1 MNKTD
6 LIKSMASRVGCT
18 EVVARQM
25 VEVLMEVME
34 VMEEG
39 LSDGNDIVLQGF
51 GTFRPWKQSF
61 RAGRNPCTGESC
73 PIAPRT
79 SVRFKVGKN
88 LLRAMNK
95 R

>member
-25 VEVLMEVME
+25 VEVL
-34 VMEEG
+34 MEEG

-61 RAGRNPCTGESC
+61 RAGRNTRTGESC

-79 SVRFKVGKN
+79 SYRFKVGKN

>member
-1 MNKTD
+1 
-6 LIKSMASRVGCT
+6 MASRVGCT

-25 VEVLMEVME
+25 VEVLMEE
-34 VMEEG
+34 V

-61 RAGRNPCTGESC
+61 RAGRNPRTGESC